1 MNAADPTFS
10 RRGAQVDETVELRQ
24 QCPSWAL
31 AVVEAVAG
39 GRGVARPDMVN
50 WILADWAR
58 RQVHLANRVSAVL
71 KGQSVP
77 MEIDGNASL

>member
-1 MNAADPTFS
+1 MNVEPLAS
-10 RRGAQVDETVELRQ
+10 RRTVVDETTELRQ

-39 GRGVARPDMVN
+39 GKGIARPELVN
-50 WILADWAR
+50 AILSEWAR
-58 RQVHLANRVSAVL
+58 RQVHAAHRVIAVL

-77 MEIDGNASL
+77 LESDGEPLP